1 MTARRLRVGTLGLAF
16 SLAFGACG
24 GTSVEDELAQAEEI
38 LGEAREGVLEAR
50 DAVKA
55 KEEAVERARADL
67 EQAGEA
73 LRQAEVQLEQAES
86 GVDLQATDALLFR
99 GIQRELLD
107 EERLERVAI
116 RVEVSKGVVM
126 LRGLVPD
133 PETRA
138 AAIEIAREF
147 PGVASVTDGIRVQEP
162 DVAAQGDDEE

>member
-16 SLAFGACG
+16 ALAFGACG
-24 GTSVEDELAQAEEI
+24 GTSFEDELAQAEEI

-50 DAVKA
+50 GAVKA
-55 KEEAVERARADL
+55 KEDVVESARADL

-116 RVEVSKGVVM
+116 RVEVSKGVVT
-126 LRGLVPD
+126 LRGLVPY

-147 PGVASVTDGIRVQEP
+147 PGVASVTDGISVKEP
-162 DVAAQGDDEE
+162 DVAAQGDDED